1 MAKNPNSLYELCL
14 NKYVSNLNTSVAS
27 LQKINALRLLPPVI
41 LAEIYYAISQK
52 SDLCGTLLEELSDL
66 VVFAKLLRFGSARQ
80 KLLKCFASL
89 MKNNLPIVSCL
100 TQRYVEYVEY
110 RRWYKQGNGSSTSRS
125 SPTKKHTSTVD
136 PEEEEDEVSFSKARR
151 NYIDLGLRLGT
162 FLSEAG
168 WLAESMQVLQNVLLV
183 VRNIPCDGCKKTST
197 QTQLTELDCLQRLLY
212 AQAKCCL
219 FRDAD
224 NTYKTITRMIHS
236 VTTDKIPKSLL
247 ANLYLQMSVLFFAR
261 SEYDQ
266 AYTWSIKALTSAS
279 AETIPDKVVINVLLQ
294 AANSCVVKRHFKKAN
309 LLIMMA
315 VTKTRCIYG
324 RQHQKYADA
333 LLDYGFYLLNVDAI
347 ASSVDAYNEALQI
360 KTQIFGTMNLLVAVA
375 HEDLAYALYV
385 REYSSG
391 KFTTARQNIE
401 KAIDIMK
408 KLAPTNHLMLA
419 SAKRVKALILEEIAL
434 DNMLLNSSNE
444 PHELLQQSEILHKSA
459 LELSLE
465 AFGEINVQTA
475 KHYGNLGRLYQSMN
489 KFDDAERMHKKAIK
503 IKTDLLGAY
512 DYEVGLSI
520 GHLASLYNY
529 HMQKHHEAES
539 LYLKSIEISLRL
551 FGDAYSG
558 LEYDYRGLCHVY
570 ESLSN
575 TDKYLEYSRILD
587 TWRILR
593 QENDDGS
600 KSVFVEVRD
609 DTTMEEVTKKF
620 FEMCSEPSS
629 NEVIATATT

>member
-1 MAKNPNSLYELCL
+1 MDSARNPSSLYELCL
-14 NKYVSNLNTSVAS
+14 GKYVANLSKSVAS

-52 SDLCGTLLEELSDL
+52 ADLCETLLEELSDL
-66 VVFAKLLRFGSARQ
+66 MVFAKLLRFGSARQ
-80 KLLKCFASL
+80 KLLKCVASL
-89 MKNNLPIVSCL
+89 VKNNLPIVSCL
-100 TQRYVEYVEY
+100 TKRYVDYIEY
-110 RRWYKQGNGSSTSRS
+110 RRWYKQGGGS
-125 SPTKKHTSTVD
+125 KD
-136 PEEEEDEVSFSKARR
+136 ADDDEDEESVRKSRR
-151 NYIDLGLRLGT
+151 QDVDLGLRLGT

-168 WLAESMQVLQNVLLV
+168 WLAESIEVLSNVLRV
-183 VRNIPCDGCKKTST
+183 VRNVPSDEAPMEN
-197 QTQLTELDCLQRLLY
+197 LFTELDCLQRLLY
-212 AQAKCCL
+212 AQANFCL

-224 NTYKTITRMIHS
+224 TTYKAII
-236 VTTDKIPKSLL
+236 DKVDTEGIPKSLL
-247 ANLYLQMSVLFFAR
+247 ANLYLQISVLFFAR

-266 AYTWSIKALTSAS
+266 SYTWSIRALKNVAQ
-279 AETIPDKVVINVLLQ
+279 ENIPDKVVIDVLLQ
-294 AANSCVVKRHFKKAN
+294 AAKSCVVKRHFKKAN

-315 VTKTRCIYG
+315 VTKTRSIYG
-324 RQHQKYADA
+324 PNHQKYADA

-347 ASSVDAYNEALQI
+347 TSSVDVYNEALQI
-360 KTQIFGTMNLLVAVA
+360 KTEIFGNMNLLVAVA

-391 KFTTARQNIE
+391 KFNTARNHVE
-401 KAIDIMK
+401 SAITIMK
-408 KLAPTNHLMLA
+408 KLVPTNHLMLA

-434 DNMLLNSSNE
+434 DNMMLHSGTD
-444 PHELLQQSEILHKSA
+444 HQELLHQSEVLHKSA

-489 KFDDAERMHKKAIK
+489 KFDDAERMHQRAIK

-551 FGDAYSG
+551 FGDSYSG

-570 ESLSN
+570 ESLAN

-600 KSVFVEVRD
+600 KSVFVELRD

-620 FEMCSEPSS
+620 FEMCSEPS
-629 NEVIATATT
+629 NEVIATDAT

>member
-1 MAKNPNSLYELCL
+1 MDSAKNPSSLYELCL
-14 NKYVSNLNTSVAS
+14 GKYVSNLSKSVVS

-52 SDLCGTLLEELSDL
+52 ADLCETLLEELSDL
-66 VVFAKLLRFGSARQ
+66 MVFAKLLRFGSARQ

-89 MKNNLPIVSCL
+89 VKNNLPIMSCL
-100 TQRYVEYVEY
+100 TKRYVDYIEY
-110 RRWYKQGNGSSTSRS
+110 RRWYKQGSGSKSCT
-125 SPTKKHTSTVD
+125 D
-136 PEEEEDEVSFSKARR
+136 PEEEDADSLSKARR
-151 NYIDLGLRLGT
+151 QDVDLGLRLGT

-168 WLAESMQVLQNVLLV
+168 WLSECIEVMSCVLRV
-183 VRNIPCDGCKKTST
+183 VRNIPRNETST
-197 QTQLTELDCLQRLLY
+197 EHLLTELDCLQRLLY
-212 AQAKCCL
+212 AQANFCL

-224 NTYKTITRMIHS
+224 ITYKAIVGLIDRVGIDS
-236 VTTDKIPKSLL
+236 IPKSLL
-247 ANLYLQMSVLFFAR
+247 ANVYLQISVLFFAR

-266 AYTWSIKALTSAS
+266 SYTWSIRALTNVAQ
-279 AETIPDKVVINVLLQ
+279 ENIPDKVVIDVLLQ
-294 AANSCVVKRHFKKAN
+294 AAKSCVVKRHFKKAN

-315 VTKTRCIYG
+315 VTKTRSIYG
-324 RQHQKYADA
+324 SNHQKYADA

-347 ASSVDAYNEALQI
+347 TSSVEVYNEALQI
-360 KTQIFGTMNLLVAVA
+360 KTEIFGSMNLLVAVA

-391 KFTTARQNIE
+391 KFTTARNHVE
-401 KAIDIMK
+401 SAIGIMK
-408 KLAPTNHLMLA
+408 KLVPTNNLMLA

-434 DNMLLNSSNE
+434 DNMMMHSSTD
-444 PHELLQQSEILHKSA
+444 HQDLLQQSEILHKSA

-489 KFDDAERMHKKAIK
+489 KFDDAERMHQRAIK

-529 HMQKHHEAES
+529 HMQKHHEAET

-551 FGDAYSG
+551 FGDSYSG

-570 ESLSN
+570 ESLAN

-620 FEMCSEPSS
+620 FEMCSEPS
-629 NEVIATATT
+629 NEVIATKAT